1 MISTLTQRARYC
13 NLHNRTRFS
22 AGAGREVKR
31 CHWHRLKITHE
42 KNCADVHSSNTHT
55 YTPAKACKHT
65 QAREHPQLSLTMRK
79 VHSFQHCDFT
89 AVIQVQLHIADYW
102 KIHSWWS
109 DSLTYYGS
117 LKQSFVLFYFF
128 FALKSG
134 IQIIIIRQTR
144 LPKITL
150 QLASLTQAHL
160 YLGVILSPTGHR
172 TGPCWTHSGAEY
184 GYQACLCTLSSPP
197 DMDRAIPRSARQ
209 ATWTSAAGANC
220 IRGQQQRQAG
230 LTGTPATA

>member
-1 MISTLTQRARYC
+1 MHTHTGSWTPSIVPDHEKSSFISTLWFYC
-13 NLHNRTRFS
+13 S
-22 AGAGREVKR
+22 
-31 CHWHRLKITHE
+31 
-42 KNCADVHSSNTHT
+42 HSSPTAHCGLLKNT
-55 YTPAKACKHT
+55 
-65 QAREHPQLSLTMRK
+65 QLMIW
-79 VHSFQHCDFT
+79 FT
-89 AVIQVQLHIADYW
+89 DLLRVT
-102 KIHSWWS
+102 K
-109 DSLTYYGS
+109 T
-117 LKQSFVLFYFF
+117 KFCFVLLF